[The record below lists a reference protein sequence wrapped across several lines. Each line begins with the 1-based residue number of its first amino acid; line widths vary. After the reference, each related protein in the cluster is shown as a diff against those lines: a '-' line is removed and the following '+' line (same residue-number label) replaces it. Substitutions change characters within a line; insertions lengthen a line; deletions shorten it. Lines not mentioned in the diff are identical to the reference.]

1 MIDVVPPGAI
11 SDLRAAARGDQWKLL
26 WTAPGDNG
34 PTGKATSYDLRRSS
48 QPITESNF
56 AAATPMSASAPSAAG
71 ATDSVTVTGVV
82 AGAPAYFAL
91 RALDADGNA
100 SPVSNVASIFI
111 PAAALFLAP
120 ERNPSRPPAT
130 LTWQA
135 DPRAVGLRQAL
146 RMYDVSGRLVRTI
159 ELGTGAGGTAI
170 WDGRDDDGRS
180 VAGGLYL
187 VRLVS
192 GGYHAQARLVLLP

>member
-1 MIDVVPPGAI
+1 MIDIVPPGDQRSACG
-11 SDLRAAARGDQWKLL
+11 RARQTSEALDGAGRQR
-26 WTAPGDNG
+26 
-34 PTGKATSYDLRRSS
+34 PTGRATTYDLRCSS
-48 QPITESNF
+48 QPISESNF
-56 AAATPMSASAPSAAG
+56 AAAAPVSAPAPSAAG

-100 SPVSNVASIFI
+100 STVSNVASIFI
-111 PAAALFLAP
+111 PAAALFLTP